1 MKETPAYSHKV
12 DALLAHAAN
21 FTADDFRQLA
31 FAALDQ
37 AGVSAHTQRRVTVL
51 VEED

>member
-1 MKETPAYSHKV
+1 MKETPAYSPKV
-12 DALLAHAAN
+12 DALLAHARD
-21 FTADDFRQLA
+21 FTAEDYRTLA
-31 FAALDQ
+31 LAALDQ